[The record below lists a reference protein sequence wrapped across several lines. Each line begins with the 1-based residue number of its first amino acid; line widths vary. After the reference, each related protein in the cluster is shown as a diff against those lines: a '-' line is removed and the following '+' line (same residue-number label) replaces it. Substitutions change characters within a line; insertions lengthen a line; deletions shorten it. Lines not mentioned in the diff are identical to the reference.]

1 MNMDATTIAVS
12 SKIIGLGIKAWKA
25 YQDKGLD
32 EKDLAALNDIVAGAA
47 GMLGGGVTPDAAAA
61 HVGLIM
67 ASFGRAFERHW
78 VGTRTLAR
86 PGWIKRWFSKE
97 DSRRDDEIQTR
108 MRMARLG
115 PGQPGELAPGEAA
128 IEATTRLLANP
139 LGTPYYRELWRVFT
153 DPQLDIDDGEP
164 PMSLDA
170 DDKARFERHFALAYW
185 QALQSAAGKPV
196 RDYLASLEHLRTD
209 LVQAYLLADLALW
222 DERHVF
228 GNVAPDDWNEDER
241 PLPFLPLRSL
251 YIEPMA
257 TIVSVEASTRDAP
270 AAPIVGLLDDWL
282 ADPRAAKVAV
292 VQADFGMGKS
302 LTARA
307 WAACLAQR
315 RRADDVGISV
325 DAWLPIFIDC
335 GRDVVG
341 ESPKLPTLSR
351 RARKRHADEL
361 GTSLGIDDQSL
372 AMPAPD
378 QRAVFILDGLDE
390 VVMGQR
396 ALDGFFAELR
406 DHATAK
412 HRVLVLSRPGV
423 LPERREL
430 ADARVFSLHR
440 FDSPS
445 RFDDP
450 PGGVGS
456 QSSPSCGQIAEWLTG
471 WNRYVR
477 GDRAPIE
484 HAALVKRGLGELA
497 ATPILL
503 FMIAYSWDE
512 HHGVGEVSQ
521 AKLYETFM
529 LQVARGKHEAD
540 RTEHKPVYEAAKALQ
555 QCLIDKEL
563 LDDSAEPHEAML
575 WLLARLAWKERC
587 LAWDR
592 RIKERLQR
600 RADQRVGGLVENST
614 LTRRIIANVLSEEL
628 DLDSQAAAT
637 IEIGLLLTLQRDPR
651 VNRDRL
657 HFGHKS
663 FREFLVARFWAD
675 RLRALAAGRE
685 RDWER
690 HAEPLIGGR
699 LLLTEDRSFAYLCK
713 ILVSASDKRSSP
725 FAWDRDQREKVY
737 RWAQD
742 RFNDETLYFDSDR
755 ERRLL
760 CERSAVLREAALA
773 IGSAI
778 SEADD
783 LPGLKATSRWT
794 LRSVLTW
801 FWYTREPVCIYA
813 QKARLQGSVIAG
825 DLRIANFAGADLS
838 NAGFEWCRISR
849 ANLQGANLY
858 RANFEGTSLYGA
870 NLYRANL
877 EEANFYDARLFGANL
892 GRANLAG
899 ANLVAAYLSNANFV
913 GANLVRANLF
923 KANLQGANLQDANLR
938 EAKLDGAVYDSTTK
952 WPKGFDPVAAEMTRV
967 D

>member
-1 MNMDATTIAVS
+1 M
-12 SKIIGLGIKAWKA
+12 
-25 YQDKGLD
+25 
-32 EKDLAALNDIVAGAA
+32 
-47 GMLGGGVTPDAAAA
+47 
-61 HVGLIM
+61 
-67 ASFGRAFERHW
+67 
-78 VGTRTLAR
+78 
-86 PGWIKRWFSKE
+86 
-97 DSRRDDEIQTR
+97 
-108 MRMARLG
+108 
-115 PGQPGELAPGEAA
+115 
-128 IEATTRLLANP
+128 
-139 LGTPYYRELWRVFT
+139 FT
-153 DPQLDIDDGEP
+153 DPKLDIDDDEP

-196 RDYLASLEHLRTD
+196 RDYLASLEQHRTD

-228 GNVAPDDWNEDER
+228 GNVARDDWNDDER

-251 YIEPMA
+251 YVEPMA
-257 TIVSVEASTRDAP
+257 TIVSAEASTRDSP
-270 AAPIVGLLDDWL
+270 AASIVGLLDDWL
-282 ADPRAAKVAV
+282 ADPRAAQVAV

-307 WAACLAQR
+307 FAARLAQR
-315 RRADDVGISV
+315 RQGDVVGISL

-335 GRDVVG
+335 GRDIVG

-372 AMPAPD
+372 AMPAAD

-423 LPERREL
+423 LPEQREL
-430 ADARVFSLHR
+430 RDARVFSLHR

-445 RFDDP
+445 RFDDSQGDAGPQASP
-450 PGGVGS
+450 PGG
-456 QSSPSCGQIAEWLTG
+456 QIAQWLTG
-471 WNRYVR
+471 WNRHVR
-477 GDRAPIE
+477 GDREPIE
-484 HAALVKRGLGELA
+484 RAALVERGLGELA

-521 AKLYETFM
+521 AEIYETFM
-529 LQVARGKHEAD
+529 LRVARGKHEAD
-540 RTEHKPVYEAAKALQ
+540 RTDHKPVYEAAKALQ
-555 QCLIDKEL
+555 QCLIDNKL

-587 LAWDR
+587 LAWER
-592 RIKERLQR
+592 RIVARLQR
-600 RADQRVGGLVENST
+600 RADEPDDDPAKASA
-614 LTRRIIANVLSEEL
+614 LTRRIIANVLGEEL
-628 DLDSQAAAT
+628 ELDPQAAAT

-675 RLRALAAGRE
+675 RLLALAGGRE

-690 HAEPLIGGR
+690 HTALLLGGR
-699 LLLTEDRSFAYLCK
+699 LLLPEDRSFVYLCE
-713 ILVSASDKRSSP
+713 IFVSASDKRSSP
-725 FAWDRDQREKVY
+725 FAWDREQREKVY
-737 RWAQD
+737 RWAEE
-742 RFNDETLYFDSDR
+742 RFNDETLHFDNER
-755 ERRLL
+755 ERSLQ
-760 CERSAVLREAALA
+760 CDRSAVLREAALA

-778 SEADD
+778 GKADE
-783 LPGLKATSRWT
+783 LPGLKAASPWT

-801 FWYTREPVCIYA
+801 FWYIREPMCIYA
-813 QKARLQGSVIAG
+813 RKAHLQGSVISG
-825 DLRIANFAGADLS
+825 DFRTANFASADLS
-838 NAGFEWCRISR
+838 NANLERCRMLR
-849 ANLQGANLY
+849 ANLRGANLY
-858 RANFEGTSLYGA
+858 RAK
-870 NLYRANL
+870 LYRADL
-877 EEANFYDARLFGANL
+877 QAAELHGASLQGASLLLANL
-892 GRANLAG
+892 RGADLRGAELQGAKLQGADLRGATLAG
-899 ANLVAAYLSNANFV
+899 ANLRGAKLP
-913 GANLVRANLF
+913 GANLRGAHLPG
-923 KANLQGANLQDANLR
+923 ADLTGADLQGANLRGANLR
-938 EAKLDGAVYDSTTK
+938 EAKLQAANLPGADLCGADLCRANLRGANLEGADLCEVNSQVADLKDANREGINLHHALYDSTTK
-952 WPKGFDPVAAEMTRV
+952 WPEGFDPATAEMTRV